1 MDYVWAALFLSLIT
15 AVQFLHVFGLP
26 ANWVALTLLAAW
38 TWLHPTQPEGM
49 TWLFMGLLLVLALAG
64 EAAEFAAQA
73 HGARKY
79 GASAKGNLGGIIGAI
94 AGAILGAPFL
104 FGLGALIGSLAG
116 AFTGC
121 LLIEIIQGKALP
133 EARRAAM
140 GAFWGKAL
148 GTTLKMS
155 LGAVMII
162 LSMPRAWP

>member
-1 MDYVWAALFLSLIT
+1 MDHVWAALFLSLVT

-38 TWLHPTQPEGM
+38 TWLHPAQPGGM
-49 TWLFMGLLLVLALAG
+49 TWLFMGLLLALTLVG

-79 GASAKGNLGGIIGAI
+79 GASAKGNLGGIVGAI

-104 FGLGALIGSLAG
+104 FGLGALAGSLAG
-116 AFTGC
+116 AFAGC
-121 LLIEIIQGKALP
+121 LLIELIQGKDFPA
-133 EARRAAM
+133 ARRAAT

-155 LGAVMII
+155 LGAVMVI
-162 LSMPRAWP
+162 LSMPRVWP